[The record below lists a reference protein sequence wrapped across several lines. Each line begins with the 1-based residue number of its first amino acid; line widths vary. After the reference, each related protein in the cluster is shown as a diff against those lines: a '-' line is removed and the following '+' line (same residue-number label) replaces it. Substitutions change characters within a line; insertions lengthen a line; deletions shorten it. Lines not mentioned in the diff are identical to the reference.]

1 MRRLILEE
9 PVSRAAV
16 WSGRTAVFALATA
29 GVAIALSR
37 FGGVDPAAALTV
49 FGAALVLAF
58 LAVLLAG
65 AAGVVIWRTGRTGA
79 DKAAI
84 GFALSLALLAEPAY
98 LMVVALRLPAIN
110 DVSTDLESPPSFMIS
125 AKAREARAGRAPPA
139 FSEAA
144 GAQQKTAYPEV
155 QPVLVDLEADQAF
168 QLALRIAKD
177 LGWRIV
183 DANPPNLRVDG
194 VAQIEATDRS
204 LLFGFVDDI
213 VIRIRPLAIQT
224 RIDIRSTS
232 RVGRHDFGANAHRID
247 RFAAAVQESMQER

>member
-65 AAGVVIWRTGRTGA
+65 AAGGVIWRTGRTGA

-98 LMVVALRLPAIN
+98 LMVVALRLPAVN
-110 DVSTDLESPPSFMIS
+110 DVSTDLESPPPFMIS
-125 AKAREARAGRAPPA
+125 PKARLSRGPAGAGRSRSGSGLSARL
-139 FSEAA
+139 
-144 GAQQKTAYPEV
+144 AYR
-155 QPVLVDLEADQAF
+155 Q
-168 QLALRIAKD
+168 
-177 LGWRIV
+177 G
-183 DANPPNLRVDG
+183 
-194 VAQIEATDRS
+194 
-204 LLFGFVDDI
+204 
-213 VIRIRPLAIQT
+213 
-224 RIDIRSTS
+224 S
-232 RVGRHDFGANAHRID
+232 RLAHRRRQPAQSARRWRRPD
-247 RFAAAVQESMQER
+247 